1 VSIRA
6 LAAAGLA
13 LAALAAGC
21 GGDSEGS
28 PIPAEQASELQRQL
42 DSVAGRIRDGSV
54 GACLD
59 AIQDSPRGDNV
70 TTVNGIIDSLPGRV
84 DQDVRDA
91 LQRSFDRLFDLVSQ
105 RCDELQQTDK
115 TTTETTE
122 TTPTDTTPTDTTPTD
137 TTPTDTTPTDT
148 TPTTPEVPTLPTV
161 PDQGGQGDGSGSGG
175 AGAPGQGL

>member
-1 VSIRA
+1 VRA
-6 LAAAGLA
+6 RAIAATGLA

-28 PIPAEQASELQRQL
+28 PIPAQQASDLQRQL

-70 TTVNGIIDSLPGRV
+70 TTVNGIIDSLPAGV
-84 DQDVRDA
+84 DQDVKDA

-105 RCDELQQTDK
+105 RCDDLQQTDT
-115 TTTETTE
+115 TTTETNTTPTE
-122 TTPTDTTPTDTTPTD
+122 TTPTDTTPTETTPTE
-137 TTPTDTTPTDT
+137 TTPTET
-148 TPTTPEVPTLPTV
+148 TPTTPAPTLPTV
-161 PDQGGQGDGSGSGG
+161 PDQGNGNGNGSGG
-175 AGAPGQGL
+175 AGAPGAGQ